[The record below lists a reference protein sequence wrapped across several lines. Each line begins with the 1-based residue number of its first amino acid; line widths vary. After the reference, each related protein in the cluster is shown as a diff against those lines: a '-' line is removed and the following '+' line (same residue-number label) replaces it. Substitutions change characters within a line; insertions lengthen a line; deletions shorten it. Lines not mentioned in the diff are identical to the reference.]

1 LKRARKITNR
11 DYSPFWES
19 FTWKFTESTSDNS
32 DSVVDFTNIMQTS
45 STNNVTKEVG
55 IIGVLK
61 FENCNIN
68 VIAGKK
74 NK

>member
-1 LKRARKITNR
+1 
-11 DYSPFWES
+11 
-19 FTWKFTESTSDNS
+19 
-32 DSVVDFTNIMQTS
+32 MQTS

-74 NK
+74 MSSCPIFFCDPLEDKII

>member
-1 LKRARKITNR
+1 VL
-11 DYSPFWES
+11 
-19 FTWKFTESTSDNS
+19 
-32 DSVVDFTNIMQTS
+32 QTS

-61 FENCNIN
+61 FENSNIN

-74 NK
+74 NEFMSDFFCDPLEDKII